1 MTKMLLPGLI
11 MWYTN
16 SMIRKRHQNINA
28 FEPAMIEVSIKKF
41 LTIFIDF
48 DYQKIYTFA
57 AYPYCSV

>member
-28 FEPAMIEVSIKKF
+28 FEPAVIEVSIKKF
-41 LTIFIDF
+41 VTIFIDF
-48 DYQKIYTFA
+48 DY
-57 AYPYCSV
+57 